1 MYEYLIAYASY
12 DREYK
17 PQKALRAMRAS
28 TPPTAQE
35 LTARTVWT
43 AMSAGQMSS
52 RAAYVASFILGLVVW
67 EFVAGLLPHVVFAS
81 PSRVAVKLYAG
92 VLNGEIPT
100 AFFHSLQQFALG
112 FAISFVIALPLGLL
126 LGRSRIAFAMF
137 NPVLNALLAVP
148 SIAFV
153 PFIMIWFG
161 LFFEA
166 RVALVV
172 VMSVFDM
179 MVVIIS
185 GARNIDPAAVT
196 VAKSFQI
203 TGLRRILSVFVPASL
218 PFLFTALRI
227 GVVRS
232 VNAMITAE
240 LFFAAVNLGKIMQ
253 TASSRFDAATMLAIV
268 FLISLFGLLMQEL
281 VKLAEARLIPWSVRQ

>member
-1 MYEYLIAYASY
+1 MYEYLTAY
-12 DREYK
+12 DRYK
-17 PQKALRAMRAS
+17 TRNLRAMRAS
-28 TPPTAQE
+28 TSPTAQE
-35 LTARTVWT
+35 DTATTGWT
-43 AMSAGQMSS
+43 GIVAGQKSS
-52 RAAYVASFILGLVVW
+52 RAAYVASFILGLAVW

-81 PSRVAVKLYAG
+81 PSRVAAKLYAG
-92 VLNGEIPT
+92 VLSGEIPT
-100 AFFHSLQQFALG
+100 AFSHSLQQFALG
-112 FAISFVIALPLGLL
+112 FAISLMIALPLGLL

-137 NPVLNALLAVP
+137 NPAVNALLAVP

-172 VMSVFDM
+172 VMSVLDM
-179 MVVIIS
+179 TVIIMS

-203 TGLRRILSVFVPASL
+203 TGLRRILSIFVPASL

-268 FLISLFGLLMQEL
+268 FLVSLFGLLMQEL
-281 VKLAEARLIPWSVRQ
+281 VKFAEARLIPWAVRR

>member
-1 MYEYLIAYASY
+1 
-12 DREYK
+12 
-17 PQKALRAMRAS
+17 MRAS
-28 TPPTAQE
+28 APPTAQE
-35 LTARTVWT
+35 KTVRTIW
-43 AMSAGQMSS
+43 AAWSAGQMSI
-52 RAAYVASFILGLVVW
+52 RAAYVSSFILGLAVW
-67 EFVAGLLPHVVFAS
+67 QVVAGLLPRVVFAS
-81 PSRVAVKLYAG
+81 PSRVAEKLYAG
-92 VLNGEIPT
+92 VLSGEIPT
-100 AFFHSLQQFALG
+100 AFLHSLQQFALG
-112 FAISFVIALPLGLL
+112 FAISFMIALPLGLL
-126 LGRSRIAFAMF
+126 LGRSRIAFGMF

-148 SIAFV
+148 SVAFI

-172 VMSVFDM
+172 VMSVLDM
-179 MVVIIS
+179 TVIITS

-232 VNAMITAE
+232 INAMITAE

-253 TASSRFDAATMLAIV
+253 TASSRFDAATMLGV
-268 FLISLFGLLMQEL
+268 VVLVSLFGLLLQEL
-281 VKLAEARLIPWSVRQ
+281 VKASEAKLIPWSIRGAA

>member
-1 MYEYLIAYASY
+1 
-12 DREYK
+12 
-17 PQKALRAMRAS
+17 MRARV
-28 TPPTAQE
+28 PPTAE
-35 LTARTVWT
+35 EKTDRSVW
-43 AMSAGQMSS
+43 AAFSS
-52 RAAYVASFILGLVVW
+52 VRLSTRAAYVGSFILGLAVW
-67 EFVAGLLPHVVFAS
+67 ELVAGLLPHVVFAS
-81 PSRVAVKLYAG
+81 PSRVAGKLYAG
-92 VLNGEIPT
+92 VLSGQIPT
-100 AFFHSLQQFALG
+100 AFLHSLEQFALG
-112 FAISFVIALPLGLL
+112 FAISFAIALPLGML

-148 SIAFV
+148 SVAFV

-172 VMSVFDM
+172 AMSVLDM
-179 MVVIIS
+179 MLIIVS

-196 VAKSFQI
+196 VARSFQV
-203 TGLRRILSVFVPASL
+203 TGLRRTLSVFVPASL

-253 TASSRFDAATMLAIV
+253 TASSQFDAATMLAIV
-268 FLISLFGLLMQEL
+268 FLVSLFGLLMQGF
-281 VKLAEARLIPWSVRQ
+281 VKFAEARLIPWSVRR

>member
-1 MYEYLIAYASY
+1 MHVSAPPIA
-12 DREYK
+12 RE
-17 PQKALRAMRAS
+17 Q
-28 TPPTAQE
+28 TG
-35 LTARTVWT
+35 RTVWT
-43 AMSAGQMSS
+43 ILSAGQMSS
-52 RAAYVASFILGLVVW
+52 RAAYLASFILGLVVW
-67 EFVAGLLPHVVFAS
+67 QVVAGLLPQVVFAS
-81 PSRVAVKLYAG
+81 PIRVAEKLYAG

-100 AFFHSLQQFALG
+100 AFLHSLQQFALG
-112 FAISFVIALPLGLL
+112 FAISLMIALPLGLL
-126 LGRSRIAFAMF
+126 LGRSRIAYAMF

-148 SIAFV
+148 SVAFI

-172 VMSVFDM
+172 VMSVLDM
-179 MVVIIS
+179 TVIIMS
-185 GARNIDPAAVT
+185 GARNIDPAAVI

-203 TGLRRILSVFVPASL
+203 TGLRRIFSVFVPASL

-268 FLISLFGLLMQEL
+268 FLVSLFGLLMQEL
-281 VKLAEARLIPWSVRQ
+281 VKLAEARLIPWSVRH

>member
-1 MYEYLIAYASY
+1 
-12 DREYK
+12 
-17 PQKALRAMRAS
+17 MRFGA
-28 TPPTAQE
+28 PPTAREQ
-35 LTARTVWT
+35 TGRTVWT
-43 AMSAGQMSS
+43 VLSAGQMSS
-52 RAAYVASFILGLVVW
+52 RTAYVASFILGLAVW
-67 EFVAGLLPHVVFAS
+67 QFVAGLLPHVVFAS
-81 PSRVAVKLYAG
+81 PARVAEKLYAG

-100 AFFHSLQQFALG
+100 AFLHSLQQFALG
-112 FAISFVIALPLGLL
+112 FAISFMIALPLGLL
-126 LGRSRIAFAMF
+126 LGRSRIAFGMF

-148 SIAFV
+148 SVAFI

-172 VMSVFDM
+172 VMSVLDM
-179 MVVIIS
+179 TVIITS

-232 VNAMITAE
+232 INAMITAE

-268 FLISLFGLLMQEL
+268 FLVSLFGLLMQEL
-281 VKLAEARLIPWSVRQ
+281 VKLAEGRLIPWSVRQ

>member
-1 MYEYLIAYASY
+1 MHVSAPPIA
-12 DREYK
+12 RE
-17 PQKALRAMRAS
+17 Q
-28 TPPTAQE
+28 TG
-35 LTARTVWT
+35 RTVWT
-43 AMSAGQMSS
+43 TLSAGQMSS
-52 RAAYVASFILGLVVW
+52 RAAYLASFILGLVVW
-67 EFVAGLLPHVVFAS
+67 QVVAGLLPQVVFAS
-81 PSRVAVKLYAG
+81 PIRVAEKLYAG

-100 AFFHSLQQFALG
+100 AFLHSLQQFALG
-112 FAISFVIALPLGLL
+112 FAISLMIALPLGLL
-126 LGRSRIAFAMF
+126 LGRSRIAYAMF

-148 SIAFV
+148 SVAFI

-172 VMSVFDM
+172 VMSVLDM
-179 MVVIIS
+179 TVIIMS
-185 GARNIDPAAVT
+185 GARNIDPAAVI

-203 TGLRRILSVFVPASL
+203 TGLRRIFSVFVPASL

-268 FLISLFGLLMQEL
+268 FLVSLFGLLMQEL
-281 VKLAEARLIPWSVRQ
+281 VKLAEARLIPWSVRH